1 MMLSNG
7 NAETVIIYFFV
18 IMFEKKDFFCFM
30 SEVAPFGEVNNIS
43 KTDVLM
49 LMPKIVGAWRAHYNK
64 TQEKIIKSLFN
75 ISCISYV

>member
-43 KTDVLM
+43 KTDVQIALHKKEYTELEYVEMLM
-49 LMPKIVGAWRAHYNK
+49 LMPKIVAA
-64 TQEKIIKSLFN
+64 
-75 ISCISYV
+75 

>member
-49 LMPKIVGAWRAHYNK
+49 LMPKIVGA
-64 TQEKIIKSLFN
+64 
-75 ISCISYV
+75 